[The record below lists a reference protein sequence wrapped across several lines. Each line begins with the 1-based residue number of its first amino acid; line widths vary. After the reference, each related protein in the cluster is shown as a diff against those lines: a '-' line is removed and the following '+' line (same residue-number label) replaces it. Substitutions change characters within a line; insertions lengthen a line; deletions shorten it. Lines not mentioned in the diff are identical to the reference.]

1 MKKLED
7 FIFNSKANRA
17 GEALD
22 FKLLFKKGD
31 AYLTSEAVA
40 RLAEIIDFTDEFNIK
55 AKALALL
62 NQLILWGD
70 VEAVI
75 TVNYTEYFDKIFR

>member
-7 FIFNSKANRA
+7 FIFDAKTNQA
-17 GEALD
+17 GETLD

-40 RLAEIIDFTDEFNIK
+40 RLAEIIDFVDEFHIK

-62 NQLILWGD
+62 N
-70 VEAVI
+70 
-75 TVNYTEYFDKIFR
+75 